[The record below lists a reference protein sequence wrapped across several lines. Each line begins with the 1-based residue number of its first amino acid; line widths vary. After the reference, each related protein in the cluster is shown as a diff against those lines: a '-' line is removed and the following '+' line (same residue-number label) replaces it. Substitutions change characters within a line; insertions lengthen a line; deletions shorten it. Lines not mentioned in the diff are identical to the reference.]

1 MQVEV
6 YEPSRRAILR
16 TNAFKST
23 PYGKACSERNL
34 NQAHEY
40 LEKRLQRGDKMKLT
54 AEDIAEHEKWREK
67 HYKQQL
73 PQREV

>member
-16 TNAFKST
+16 TNAYRST
-23 PYGKACSERNL
+23 PYGKECSERNL

-54 AEDIAEHEKWREK
+54 AEEMARHEEWREK
-67 HYKQQL
+67 HYKQQ
-73 PQREV
+73 PKQRWP

>member
-16 TNAFKST
+16 TNAYRST
-23 PYGKACSERNL
+23 PYGKECSERNL

-54 AEDIAEHEKWREK
+54 AEEMARQEEWREK
-67 HYKQQL
+67 HYKQQ
-73 PQREV
+73 PKQRWP

>member
-23 PYGKACSERNL
+23 PYGKECSERNL

-54 AEDIAEHEKWREK
+54 AEEMARHEEWREK
-67 HYKQQL
+67 HYKQQ
-73 PQREV
+73 PKQRWP